1 MAKKTKQFIVAMTLA
16 VAVLGV
22 YQYGTLNAAAEA
34 APAKIGV
41 VNVTNVLETCQKHKD
56 WQNKMQA
63 ARTGMEKEFNA
74 MRTELEALQA
84 NLKLMTPGTA
94 DYLKMQSD
102 FLQKKAVMEAKDEFY
117 RTKVEAEMQ
126 RWTEELYQKMLKVV
140 EEVAKQKG
148 LDMIIADELLDLPA
162 PSLRDF
168 MLTIKT
174 KKMLYYKP
182 NYDMTSAVLEALNKA
197 D

>member
-1 MAKKTKQFIVAMTLA
+1 MAKKTNQIIIAVTLA
-16 VAVLGV
+16 VVLLGV

-34 APAKIGV
+34 GPAKIGV
-41 VNVTNVLETCQKHKD
+41 INVTNVLETCQKHKA
-56 WQNKMQA
+56 WQEKMQA
-63 ARTGMEKEFNA
+63 ERTGMEKEFNA

-117 RTKVEAEMQ
+117 RAKVEGEMQ